1 LLPDEEIFM
10 ASAEDIGFAAT
21 GKPMKVNELDEIGVA
36 LADFIK
42 KEAGV

>member
-1 LLPDEEIFM
+1 M

-42 KEAGV
+42 KEAES